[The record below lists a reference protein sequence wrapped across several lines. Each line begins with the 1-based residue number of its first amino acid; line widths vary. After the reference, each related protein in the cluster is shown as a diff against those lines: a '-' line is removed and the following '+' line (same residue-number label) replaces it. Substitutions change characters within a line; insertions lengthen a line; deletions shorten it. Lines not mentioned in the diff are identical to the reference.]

1 MNQELLMRAIDAD
14 AHVIETVQTWSYLDA
29 EERRFTPQLMTQTH
43 GEPLLS
49 NEGIAVRDFWVIEGR
64 AHGKDRNVGTDTS
77 QESREMLSVAARL
90 AHMDQLDIE
99 IQVLYP
105 TLFLRPVVQQAERE
119 RALCKS
125 YNRWLADLWRQG
137 EGRLRWVAKPPLQS
151 LEKTPALVLDEL
163 RWAKD
168 HGACG
173 IFMRGLECER
183 ALGSAYFFPLYE
195 IAGQLDLPI
204 CVHSANG
211 SFLHHDFFAEDTTF
225 TKFKLA
231 VVGAFH
237 TLLEKEIPRR
247 FPRVRWGFVEVS
259 AQWVPYVL
267 NDLADRF
274 RRKRQ
279 SFSQHTLAENN
290 MWVACE
296 NTDDLP
302 YVLQHAGE
310 DCLMIGTDYG
320 HHDPS
325 TELNAIK
332 LLRGDKR
339 IPAGV
344 VQKILETNPR
354 KFYGL
359 DESAPFTD

>member
-1 MNQELLMRAIDAD
+1 MATIDAD
-14 AHVIETVQTWSYLDA
+14 AHVIETVQTWSYLEAD
-29 EERRFTPQLMTQTH
+29 ERRFTPQLMTQTF
-43 GEPLLS
+43 GAELRS

-77 QESREMLSVAARL
+77 QESRELLSVEARL
-90 AHMDQLDIE
+90 AHMDELGIE

-105 TLFLRPVVQQAERE
+105 TLFLRPVVQDAERE
-119 RALCKS
+119 RALGKS
-125 YNRWLADLWRQG
+125 YNRWMGDLWSQG
-137 EGRLRWVAKPPLQS
+137 KGRLRWVAKPPLRL
-151 LEKTPALVLDEL
+151 LEKTPAAVRDEL
-163 RWAKD
+163 AWAKD
-168 HGACG
+168 NGACG

-183 ALGSAYFFPLYE
+183 ALGSPYFYALWE
-195 IAGQLDLPI
+195 MAGDLDLPV

-231 VVGAFH
+231 VVGACH
-237 TLLEKEIPRR
+237 TLIEKEIPKK
-247 FPRVRWGFVEVS
+247 FPKVRWGFVEVS

-274 RRKRQ
+274 RRQGK
-279 SFSQHTLAENN
+279 SFPTDALAANN
-290 MWVACE
+290 IWVACE

-302 YVLQHAGE
+302 YVLSYAGE
-310 DCLMIGTDYG
+310 DRLMIGTDYG

-325 TELNAIK
+325 SELNAVR
-332 LLRGDKR
+332 LLRNDQR
-339 IPAGV
+339 ISPTA

-354 KFYGL
+354 NFYGL
-359 DESAPFTD
+359 NCPSGPFD

>member
-1 MNQELLMRAIDAD
+1 MGAIDAD
-14 AHVIETVQTWSYLDA
+14 AHVIETVQTWSYL
-29 EERRFTPQLMTQTH
+29 EGNERRFMPQLMTQNF
-43 GEPLLS
+43 GADLLS
-49 NEGIAVRDFWVIEGR
+49 NEGTAVRDFWVIEGR

-77 QESREMLSVAARL
+77 KESREMLSVEARL
-90 AHMDQLDIE
+90 AHMDELGIE
-99 IQVLYP
+99 TQVLYP
-105 TLFLRPVVQQAERE
+105 TLFLRPVVQDAERE
-119 RALCKS
+119 RALCGS
-125 YNRWLADLWRQG
+125 YNRWMADLWKRG
-137 EGRLRWVAKPPLQS
+137 KSRLRWVAKPPLRL
-151 LEKTPALVLDEL
+151 LEKNPAAVRDEL
-163 RWAKD
+163 EWAKN

-183 ALGSAYFFPLYE
+183 ALGARYFYPLWE
-195 IAGQLDLPI
+195 ISGDLDMPV

-211 SFLHHDFFAEDTTF
+211 SFIHHEFFNEDTTF

-237 TLLEKEIPRR
+237 TIFEKELPKK

-274 RRKRQ
+274 RRQGRAFP
-279 SFSQHTLAENN
+279 SNALAANN

-302 YVLQHAGE
+302 YVLGHAGE
-310 DCLMIGTDYG
+310 DSLMIGTDYG

-325 TELNAIK
+325 TELSAIH
-332 LLRGDKR
+332 LLRNDKR
-339 IPAGV
+339 LAPEAV
-344 VQKILETNPR
+344 NKILETNPR

-359 DESAPFTD
+359 E